1 LRQRDKL
8 LMLAKSIKTKISK
21 GETMNNLIKITVG
34 LLIITMVI
42 FVSDADYQD
51 QVNQAETYK
60 YNVCHGYHPDYE
72 GRKPQCD

>member
-1 LRQRDKL
+1 
-8 LMLAKSIKTKISK
+8 
-21 GETMNNLIKITVG
+21 MNNLIKITVG